1 MRTTITILIKTLNNF
16 LVKDNFSPVESG
28 ECKRNK
34 DVKHTHVLYTK
45 KKQAWKTKAL
55 ICSNDKETILN

>member
-1 MRTTITILIKTLNNF
+1 VRSTITILIKTLNNF
-16 LVKDNFSPVESG
+16 LVKHNFSPVESG
-28 ECKRNK
+28 ECKRKK

-55 ICSNDKETILN
+55 IYSTDKETKLN